1 MKLRNAILALL
12 LAAPALRA
20 KDDGSKLADLCPAE
34 PQVEQLVRDVLE
46 KTGIH
51 DTQALSSEDSSCPPQ
66 IPEGT
71 QLEVAKIHWDSVL
84 HSFEVRLRCLSP
96 SACLPFL
103 VRVRPHAGSHLSRA
117 GTNALGAQK
126 SIRGASA
133 AMVKP
138 GQLVTLFWEK
148 GELAD
153 QPTRGVPRSRPGGRT
168 SAHSHSRWRQRSP
181 RASGES
187 RSREGRAMKSAF
199 QTRWARLLAVVVITA
214 VVGWA
219 REKAGNR
226 KSLEEYLRRLP
237 QEATLPAATTMG
249 SLWTD
254 QGRMAE
260 LASDYKAHR
269 VGDLI
274 TVLVV
279 QSLQAENTGN
289 VATDRNFSAS
299 SGIDA
304 LAGHISTS
312 GVQNIFS
319 ARSSQS
325 LQGKAQATSTSSL
338 RTSLTGYVVA
348 LLPSGTLVI
357 EAQRE
362 IVMNNER
369 QMMVLRGLV
378 RPGDLSPDNAVVSN
392 EIGNLELEIKGKGV
406 VSDGTRPPNV
416 FMRWLLRLLGF

>member
-1 MKLRNAILALL
+1 MK
-12 LAAPALRA
+12 
-20 KDDGSKLADLCPAE
+20 
-34 PQVEQLVRDVLE
+34 
-46 KTGIH
+46 T
-51 DTQALSSEDSSCPPQ
+51 
-66 IPEGT
+66 
-71 QLEVAKIHWDSVL
+71 
-84 HSFEVRLRCLSP
+84 
-96 SACLPFL
+96 
-103 VRVRPHAGSHLSRA
+103 
-117 GTNALGAQK
+117 
-126 SIRGASA
+126 
-133 AMVKP
+133 
-138 GQLVTLFWEK
+138 
-148 GELAD
+148 
-153 QPTRGVPRSRPGGRT
+153 
-168 SAHSHSRWRQRSP
+168 
-181 RASGES
+181 
-187 RSREGRAMKSAF
+187 AF
-199 QTRWARLLAVVVITA
+199 QTRCARLLAVVLMTA
-214 VVGWA
+214 VMGWA

-237 QEATLPAATTMG
+237 QEATMPAATSLG
-249 SLWTD
+249 SLWID

-289 VATDRNFSAS
+289 VATDRTFSAS

-319 ARSSQS
+319 PRSSQS

-369 QMMVLRGLV
+369 QMVVLRGLV

-416 FMRWLLRLLGF
+416 LMRWLLRLVGF